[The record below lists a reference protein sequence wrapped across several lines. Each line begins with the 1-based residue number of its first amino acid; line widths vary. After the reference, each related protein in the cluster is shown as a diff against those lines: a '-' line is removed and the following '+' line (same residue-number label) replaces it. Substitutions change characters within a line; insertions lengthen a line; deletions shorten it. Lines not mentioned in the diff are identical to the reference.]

1 MGKRHAAQCQ
11 KTVVMA
17 DGARLDGP
25 VSFQGC
31 LVEGAV
37 RMDSTLMGQG
47 LSIQK
52 SALRHASGN
61 ALDLSYAQIEQQLS
75 IKETTVGGRIVL
87 THAFAARWEWNPS
100 KDLLGRTDLLGF
112 TYDALVKATAAVRLD
127 HWLSWIKR
135 NARSSP
141 QPYRQLERAFRAD
154 GHEQDARAIYIEGR
168 RALRTQ
174 LATRRARLWDW
185 VLNQLLDYGYKSG
198 RALWVL
204 VVIFAIGW
212 GVSTCGYREHVIGPI
227 RASAYA
233 RVVGDDHYLQFIR
246 AFIRYFTLS
255 TTPYPIF
262 LKAKAFTG
270 APGKRLPSLQPRSG
284 CWRGGW

>member
-270 APGKRLPSLQPRSG
+270 APGKRLPSLQPGSG
-284 CWRGGW
+284 